1 MDLVGEELIDWLF
14 EYEDAARAGFC
25 SKVFFCRDEIFL
37 DEFGFNGVLRAS
49 SFPFVSIPIFFD
61 AEFPVEK
68 KDLRVYILIQPI
80 TVSLD
85 LLSHFKN
92 LLLR

>member
-14 EYEDAARAGFC
+14 EYEDAARVGFC
-25 SKVFFCRDEIFL
+25 SKVFFCKDEL
-37 DEFGFNGVLRAS
+37 VLNEVGFNGVFRVS
-49 SFPFVSIPIFFD
+49 SFPFVSIPVFFD
-61 AEFPVEK
+61 DEFPVEQ
-68 KDLRVYILIQPI
+68 KDLRVYIPLHPI

-85 LLSHFKN
+85 LLHHFKN